1 MSCQGCIHFTRTAHL
16 CLDICS
22 LLRFVGK
29 DSEGSWWGPTG
40 THETGIKDRAS
51 ITTDFGIHAIA
62 QYRKEIILGT
72 LLSIP
77 VQYHLA
83 MIDG

>member
-16 CLDICS
+16 CLDIC
-22 LLRFVGK
+22 LPLRFVGK

-51 ITTDFGIHAIA
+51 ITTDFGLHA
-62 QYRKEIILGT
+62 QCTKKIILGT

-83 MIDG
+83 ISDG